1 MSMQVVEAKP
11 WQQYADEG
19 KTLLAQ
25 FGDYDVIR
33 DGDQE
38 PTSSEDYEM
47 AKMAA
52 YAPAMYALIQSVAS
66 DNGPRAVIA
75 RTLLEGIHRDG

>member
-1 MSMQVVEAKP
+1 MKMEVVEARP
-11 WQQYADEG
+11 WQEYEAQG
-19 KTLLAQ
+19 QTLVAQ
-25 FGDYDVIR
+25 FGGYNLVR

-52 YAPAMYALIQSVAS
+52 YGPAMYALIRSVAS
-66 DNGPRAVIA
+66 DKGPRAMVA
-75 RTLLEGIHRDG
+75 RTLLEELHRGE